1 MPKQIIT
8 LSLIFCLCVNAFSQ
22 TYLPNSNNIESIKVV
37 TYNLFY
43 GLTLSPSKSGDNI
56 PQEEK
61 FIDWILIEN
70 PDIIAY
76 QELGSTYDSESELL
90 QLASNH
96 GL

>member
-1 MPKQIIT
+1 MPKHLIT
-8 LSLIFCLCVNAFSQ
+8 ISLVFCYCVSAISQ
-22 TYLPNSNNIESIKVV
+22 TFLPNSNGIESIKVV

-43 GLTLSPSKSGDNI
+43 GLTLSPGKSGNNI

-61 FIDWILIEN
+61 FVDWVLIEN

-90 QLASNH
+90 QLE
-96 GL
+96 LQK

>member
-1 MPKQIIT
+1 MPKQILI
-8 LSLIFCLCVNAFSQ
+8 LSFIFSYCSSTISQ
-22 TYLPNSNNIESIKVV
+22 NLLPNSNSIESIKVV

-43 GLTLSPSKSGDNI
+43 GLTLSPGKSGDNL

-76 QELGSTYDSESELL
+76 Q
-90 QLASNH
+90 
-96 GL
+96 